1 MRPTRFH
8 PEPLKRL
15 LRRRHIATMPELKQA
30 LGTSSDATVFRKLAG
45 LSYLTS
51 YSHRGS
57 YYTLR
62 EVAEFDEN
70 GLWFHRGVHFSEY
83 GTLVSTAEHFV
94 EQSEAGRQAGE
105 LESILQVSVKQTLLR
120 LHREGRIKRERRGG
134 RWIYCARD
142 QRLRKKQLLARRAR
156 EIEPALGSLPR
167 ESGLMPDEV
176 KAAIVLFFS
185 LLDEKQRRLYAG
197 LESLKCG
204 HGGDRRVAELL
215 DLDVGTIARGR
226 QHLLEQD
233 VEVDRVRRAGAGRK
247 PVEKKHRRSSRRSR
261 R

>member
-15 LRRRHIATMPELKQA
+15 LLRKHIATMPELKQA
-30 LGTSSDATVFRKLAG
+30 LGTSSDATVFRKLEG
-45 LSYLTS
+45 LFYASS

-62 EVAEFDEN
+62 EIAEFDEY
-70 GLWFHRGVHFSEY
+70 GLWSHRGAHFSEY

-94 EQSEAGRQAGE
+94 EQSEAGWQARE
-105 LESILQVSVKQTLLR
+105 LEAILQVSVKQSLLS
-120 LHREGRIKRERRGG
+120 LHRHERITRERLGG
-134 RWIYCARD
+134 RWVYCARD
-142 QRLRKKQLLARRAR
+142 QRLRKKQLLTRRDR
-156 EIEPALGSLPR
+156 EIEPALGNLPR
-167 ESGLMPDEV
+167 GSGLMPDEV
-176 KAAIVLFFS
+176 KATIVLFFS
-185 LLDEKQRRLYAG
+185 LLDEKQCRLYAG
-197 LESLKCG
+197 LESLKFG

-215 DLDVGTIARGR
+215 DLDVGVIARGR

-233 VEVDRVRRAGAGRK
+233 VEVDRVRRVGAGRK
-247 PVEKKHRRSSRRSR
+247 RVEKKHRKSSPRSR